1 MKKII
6 LGIVILLSYLNA
18 EGNNLIINE
27 HKIDLYF
34 ANGMKSNLIKS
45 TKRWK
50 IIKNQ
55 LILKYPKLEKKLLN
69 FEYKKY
75 IENKKIIYKKDI
87 FKKEKP
93 HIAYNQPISEM
104 LDFLEL
110 VQQKINLNE
119 FDKDTLDMLIS
130 DESISVIKT
139 ILSDANLTLDANN
152 TLDLPDDIRA
162 NILEYI
168 EKEKLKSSEKLTYA
182 LKEIKNYDLKVQ
194 IDNYKKSID
203 AGNYRNV

>member
-1 MKKII
+1 MKKLI
-6 LGIVILLSYLNA
+6 LGIVILLSFLNA
-18 EGNNLIINE
+18 AVNE
-27 HKIDLYF
+27 HKVDLFF

-69 FEYKKY
+69 FEYLEYAKNQY
-75 IENKKIIYKKDI
+75 SLFY
-87 FKKEKP
+87 KKEKP